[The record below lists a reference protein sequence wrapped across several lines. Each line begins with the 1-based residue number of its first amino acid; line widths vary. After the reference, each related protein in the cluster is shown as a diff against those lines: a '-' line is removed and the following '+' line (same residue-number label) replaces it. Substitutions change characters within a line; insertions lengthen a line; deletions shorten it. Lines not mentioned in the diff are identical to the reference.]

1 MDVKPKRVLTE
12 AQRLAFLKGREKRM
26 ANIEKKRLEKLEAD
40 QMELPA
46 APPKP
51 APKPR
56 ASKKHIVAVQA
67 DPDISNEP
75 NPEPEKKPEPEPVTE
90 TKEEIPPE
98 KPVLTRQTNDH
109 TVIQIDEDKIASRV
123 AEEVL
128 RKIEQSKKPR
138 KPRTPRPPPAVVPD
152 EDPDSDPAPTARPRV
167 VHNFSWL

>member
-67 DPDISNEP
+67 EPEPEP
-75 NPEPEKKPEPEPVTE
+75 NPEPEKKSEPEPVVE
-90 TKEEIPPE
+90 TKEEVPPE
-98 KPVLTRQTNDH
+98 KPVLTRQTNNH
-109 TVIQIDEDKIASRV
+109 PIIQIDEDKIASRV

-138 KPRTPRPPPAVVPD
+138 KPRTPRPPPALVPD
-152 EDPDSDPAPTARPRV
+152 EDPDSHPAPAAKPRV